1 MTNNNSFSSKR
12 WRIGAAVLTGLI
24 TIGALTACTINSPGQ
39 TGTGGHNMM
48 NDRSTD
54 PGTSNTETDAEFSS
68 TDIMFAQMMIPHH
81 EQAIEMSTL
90 AETRTTNP
98 ELLALASRIK
108 TAQTPEIV
116 QMTTWLDA
124 SGTSDMDMGHM
135 GHGMGDM
142 GMLSDA
148 QMTAL
153 SDARG
158 AAFDTL
164 YLEGMIQHHLGAI
177 DMAQMILNSAN
188 PEVRKLGE
196 DVVSSQQAEVDQM
209 KKMLGQS

>member
-1 MTNNNSFSSKR
+1 MNNNNSFSSTKS
-12 WRIGAAVLTGLI
+12 RIGAAVLTGLI
-24 TIGALTACTINSPGQ
+24 TIGALTACTINSPGHS
-39 TGTGGHNMM
+39 GTGDHNMM
-48 NDRSTD
+48 NDTNSAT
-54 PGTSNTETDAEFSS
+54 GASNTETGAGFSS

-90 AETRTTNP
+90 AETRSTNP
-98 ELLALASRIK
+98 EILALAARIK
-108 TAQTPEIV
+108 AAQTPEIV

-124 SGTSDMDMGHM
+124 SGKSDVDMGHM
-135 GHGMGDM
+135 GHGMGEM
-142 GMLSDA
+142 GMLDDA

-177 DMAQMILNSAN
+177 DMAQMILGSAN
-188 PEVRKLGE
+188 PEVKKLGE
-196 DVVSSQQAEVDQM
+196 DVVSSQKTEVEQM
-209 KKMLGQS
+209 KKMLGQ